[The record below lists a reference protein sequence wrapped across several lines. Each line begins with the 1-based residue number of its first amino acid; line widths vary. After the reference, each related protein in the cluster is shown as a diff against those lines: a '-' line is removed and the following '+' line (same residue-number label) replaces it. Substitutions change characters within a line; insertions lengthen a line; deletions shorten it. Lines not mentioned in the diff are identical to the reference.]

1 MNKIDAFKKSVKQS
15 KKKILK
21 EAIKASNTGLDY
33 VKKSEAF
40 ENMTTEMIVAAVVQ
54 IKYAE
59 LYDSLDKSELME
71 ALTKKNIQFEDF
83 NREVERFRTTGYVA
97 IDKYIDTL
105 IKNNERKLSSRN
117 KWSNLAVYIEESKRL
132 INTLKPMNTEELI
145 SYRQEKV
152 THTDSQINEII
163 QTVYDNRVMPFI
175 TSENIKAKDVVG
187 YGKAWIDED
196 AKLENRHR

>member
-21 EAIKASNTGLDY
+21 EAIKASNIGLDY

-105 IKNNERKLSSRN
+105 IKNNERKLSPRN

-196 AKLENRHR
+196 IKSENRHR